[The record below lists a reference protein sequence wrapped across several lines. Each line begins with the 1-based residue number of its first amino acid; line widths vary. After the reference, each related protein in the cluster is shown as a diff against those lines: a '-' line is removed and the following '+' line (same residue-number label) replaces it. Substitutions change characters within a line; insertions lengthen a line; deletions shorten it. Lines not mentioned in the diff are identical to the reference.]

1 MFSGFFVHT
10 YFMGVVLALLVL
22 SILFQIIIGLLYRK
36 IIRET
41 DNMAVTE
48 HKLLK
53 QCKLK
58 FSNCYELNEGNVNV
72 PVFVDKFVSQLRFA
86 GISLT
91 NMSHLSGQLMLLS
104 VFAAGV
110 GACKGII
117 DGDMLG
123 ELLPY
128 YIASL
133 FGLYAY
139 FSVSSLVDAKGK
151 NSMVRTN
158 LIDYLE
164 NHMVKHL
171 ILAKDEEMQ
180 PYIIKDSMKEAVEEI
195 QETEEGRETE

>member
-72 PVFVDKFVSQLRFA
+72 PVFVDKFVSQLRF
-86 GISLT
+86 S
-91 NMSHLSGQLMLLS
+91 
-104 VFAAGV
+104 
-110 GACKGII
+110 
-117 DGDMLG
+117 D
-123 ELLPY
+123 EY
-128 YIASL
+128 
-133 FGLYAY
+133 
-139 FSVSSLVDAKGK
+139 VSF
-151 NSMVRTN
+151 VRTAYAIVRVCSRGGS
-158 LIDYLE
+158 L
-164 NHMVKHL
+164 
-171 ILAKDEEMQ
+171 
-180 PYIIKDSMKEAVEEI
+180 
-195 QETEEGRETE
+195 

>member
-1 MFSGFFVHT
+1 
-10 YFMGVVLALLVL
+10 
-22 SILFQIIIGLLYRK
+22 
-36 IIRET
+36 
-41 DNMAVTE
+41 
-48 HKLLK
+48 
-53 QCKLK
+53 
-58 FSNCYELNEGNVNV
+58 
-72 PVFVDKFVSQLRFA
+72 
-86 GISLT
+86 
-91 NMSHLSGQLMLLS
+91 MLLS

-195 QETEEGRETE
+195 QETEEGRETEETGLVKLETRRSFTEQDQDELEELLQEFLA